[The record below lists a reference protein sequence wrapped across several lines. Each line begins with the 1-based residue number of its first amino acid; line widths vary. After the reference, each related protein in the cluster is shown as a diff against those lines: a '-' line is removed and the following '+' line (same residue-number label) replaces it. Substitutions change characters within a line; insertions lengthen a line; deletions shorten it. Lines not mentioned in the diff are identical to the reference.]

1 MQTGVSS
8 YYRNGDAASQSFAS
22 IFTQTVSNA
31 MGLKNNGVMS
41 DSTSNNG
48 QLDSIGNSS
57 EWGFPSTLIEGG
69 FMSNTED
76 MKIIGADNEEGLQ
89 KYARGIAE
97 GILQYYNIE
106 NTGLEGVSITGSSTT
121 TTSGID
127 SKIYDLKY
135 IEQEVEEVEYVDQN
149 TFNKYVEENSRQAL
163 RVYTLD
169 EETKKLIIA
178 NWSFTTEEGLKIT
191 ASNPINFRSV
201 LNKYTMPIEYMIDF
215 LVHTDDA
222 EMVGKLADLAID
234 TEYIIA
240 VQDNVTTV
248 ETTVDIQHKNYRV
261 IQMPDGSYRYPQDK
275 FVDWHTVE
283 TTVSISE
290 TVSNEIELT
299 YADSW
304 FVRMSKDSS
313 YASVAFNQSSG
324 NNLTGDEGELIGEF
338 NTTVY
343 CAACNT
349 PAGSLA
355 TASGVSATPNHTI
368 AVHTDY
374 YNGSAVGGKLAKG
387 SQVLINGQVYTV
399 EDTGDLS
406 RVRQDNWI
414 DIFCE
419 TPCENYADTLDSG
432 NGTVKVYTVSNVREV
447 TNNNEN
453 DSQDQDIEIENKN
466 LKGINTTAGVLGE
479 VKDTTTV
486 MEESLGVDRV
496 VGEMNNITDVTE
508 KKKITTVRTISNKY
522 DSGKEKIVS
531 VEQKFIDVFLSSEG
545 ILNRFNMGWME
556 ALLAQDEKTVNMIDL
571 TKYLYNKAK
580 DYDAGRESNEKY
592 NFDVYKRNDL
602 YNIYSSSGILEE
614 FIKSLINNPLRLYM
628 SNHKSID
635 EGEIEKYITTD
646 VDEPSYKM
654 LTNQYG
660 GRGFGFDIF
669 HRLNETDWNKGTQ
682 TDKRI
687 VDHYEDLSFNIIPF
701 VNLDDT
707 LETETVDQVMRME
720 IEKWHDVVE
729 QSIQN
734 KGIQLEDYQ
743 IDALTV
749 IAYEYGWSEKDTESF
764 KSAYQTYY
772 QADNKEGFKEN
783 FKIAQGTVKPFY
795 IMSDVVDKTEEEEKQ
810 QIRASLTWNLFD
822 KGQYKTPEGE
832 ILDPDSFHGKGE
844 ILGVAYEIWKEVCDR
859 FTTYGP
865 TGNIP
870 VVNGTQIDCSGYVS
884 WVLYEYGKATGNDA
898 LVQEFQ
904 GWQHT
909 TETLKAVDWNK
920 LGFEVIPV
928 AAGQNVTD
936 ILQPGD
942 ILDRSVG
949 DGARGHTQIIV
960 EVKDGKVYTYDC
972 GSASHW
978 IGKNGEAYISNFA
991 ADSRPGIIIRKR

>member
-1 MQTGVSS
+1 MQTGVST
-8 YYRNGDAASQSFAS
+8 YYRNGDAASQSFAN
-22 IFTQTVSNA
+22 IFTKTVSNN
-31 MGLKNNGVMS
+31 MGLKDNGVMS

-48 QLDSIGNSS
+48 KLDSIGNSS

-76 MKIIGADNEEGLQ
+76 MKVIGAANEEGLQ
-89 KYARGIAE
+89 KYAKGIAE

-106 NTGLEGVSITGSSTT
+106 NTGLEGVSITSSSTT
-121 TTSGID
+121 ATSGVD

-135 IEQEVEEVEYVDQN
+135 VAPEVFD
-149 TFNKYVEENSRQAL
+149 KYVEENNRQAL

-178 NWSFTTEEGLKIT
+178 NWSFTTGEGIKIT

-261 IQMPDGSYRYPQDK
+261 TQIDDTYRISRLE
-275 FVDWHTVE
+275 DWHTVG
-283 TTVSISE
+283 TTVNISE

-338 NTTVY
+338 KTTVY

-355 TASGVSATPNHTI
+355 TASGVSATANHTI

-374 YNGSAVGGKLAKG
+374 YNGSAAGGKLAKG

-406 RVRQDNWI
+406 RIWPDNWI

-419 TPCENYADTLDSG
+419 TPCENKQASLDSG

-447 TNNNEN
+447 NNTNGD
-453 DSQDQDIEIENKN
+453 DSQEQNIEIENKN

-486 MEESLGVDRV
+486 MEESLGEDRV
-496 VGEMNNITDVTE
+496 VGDMNNITDVTE

-522 DSGKEKIVS
+522 DSGKEKVER

-556 ALLAQDEKTVNMIDL
+556 AMLAQDEKTVNMIDL

-580 DYDAGRESNEKY
+580 DYNAGRENNERY

-602 YNIYSSSGILEE
+602 YSIYSSSGILEE

-635 EGEIEKYITTD
+635 EGEIEDYITTD
-646 VDEPSYKM
+646 TDEPYYKI
-654 LTNQYG
+654 LTNKYN

-669 HRLNETDWNKGTQ
+669 HRINESDWDKGTQ

-687 VDHYEDLSFNIIPF
+687 VDYYEDMSINIYPF
-701 VNLDDT
+701 VNYPDDT
-707 LETETVDQVMRME
+707 MEVETVDQVMRMK

-764 KSAYQTYY
+764 ISAYQTYY
-772 QADNKEGFKEN
+772 QADNKEGFKKN

-795 IMSDVVDKTEEEEKQ
+795 IMSDVVDKTEEEEQQ

-822 KGQYKTPEGE
+822 TGKYKTPEGE

-859 FTTYGP
+859 FTTYGA

-949 DGARGHTQIIV
+949 DGANGHTQIIV

-978 IGKNGEAYISNFA
+978 IGKNGEPYVSNFA